1 MFEIKVEK
9 SWYDAIYA
17 RASVRTFTGEPTEE
31 QLLHLGDLC
40 RKFSWQ
46 GVRMRLFRGP
56 GMKSFIKGTQIFCAI
71 ALKKG
76 TAPELAG
83 FYGEAL
89 VLEAVSMGLGACWLG
104 MFYHDMVKNTF
115 KPAQDE
121 EVVLLIALFSII
133 VLPELASTIS
143 SLAVS
148 IMHFVPVAQ
157 EWISGMLEKLAD
169 YPEIHDAI
177 ASMIPD
183 LNKLATSII
192 TLVQKYAVAAAA
204 SIVSGISTVFG
215 SVTDVIVSFVF
226 AIYVLLQKEA
236 LSRQCKKLVYAFLP
250 RTFCDETLDVARMT
264 HRSFFSYVTIQCTE
278 AVILGALCFV
288 GMLIFRFPYALVIS
302 VIMVFCALIPIY
314 GAIFSCVI
322 GALLVLI
329 ENPMQAIGFVVF
341 ILVLQQ
347 IETNLIYPRVVSTSI
362 NLPPMWVLLAVT
374 VGGGLFGIPGMLV
387 AVPITSICYTLLG
400 QKTHRRLAARGIREE
415 ELEELPK

>member
-1 MFEIKVEK
+1 MDLSRNTKRFLLAL
-9 SWYDAIYA
+9 SA
-17 RASVRTFTGEPTEE
+17 FT
-31 QLLHLGDLC
+31 
-40 RKFSWQ
+40 
-46 GVRMRLFRGP
+46 V
-56 GMKSFIKGTQIFCAI
+56 
-71 ALKKG
+71 
-76 TAPELAG
+76 
-83 FYGEAL
+83 AL
-89 VLEAVSMGLGACWLG
+89 VLCVRHVAAIGSFLGGVLATLSPFIVGACLAFILSVPMHLFDKLLSHRNKKGNSLLG
-104 MFYHDMVKNTF
+104 
-115 KPAQDE
+115 PAPRRI
-121 EVVLLIALFSII
+121 VSLVLAILLVLLLIVLFSII
-133 VLPELASTIS
+133 VLPELANTIS

-157 EWISGMLEKLAD
+157 EWVSGMMDKLAD
-169 YPEIHDAI
+169 YPEVHDAI
-177 ASMIPD
+177 APMIPD
-183 LNKLATSII
+183 LNKLASSII
-192 TLVQKYAVAAAA
+192 ALVQKYAGTAAA
-204 SIVSGISTVFG
+204 SVVSGISAIFG
-215 SVTDVIVSFVF
+215 SVTDVIVSCVF
-226 AIYVLLQKEA
+226 AVYVLLQKET

-250 RTFCDETLDVARMT
+250 RTFCDETLSVARLT
-264 HRSFFSYVTIQCTE
+264 HRTFFSYVTIQCTE

-302 VIMVFCALIPIY
+302 IIMTFCALIPIY